1 MLKNCIQIW
10 NLMKVLNKPIY
21 LKNLFSIDE
30 IYDLNATFIEEI
42 EYFHNNKKKY
52 DFENEEDIKENEGI
66 SSNLSNPSII
76 ESDEDL
82 EL

>member
-1 MLKNCIQIW
+1 MLLLLK
-10 NLMKVLNKPIY
+10 KLNI
-21 LKNLFSIDE
+21 FTI
-30 IYDLNATFIEEI
+30 I
-42 EYFHNNKKKY
+42 KKKY

-66 SSNLSNPSII
+66 SSNLSNHSIM